1 MDTNSMVSIVLPI
14 YNQEKYLDISVPAVM
29 RQEYQNIEIILVNDG
44 STDRSID
51 IINKYQD
58 LDKRIVVVDKENGGL
73 VDATVVGVRSAHGN
87 YICFLDPD
95 DTIGEDYIGNFVS
108 RIEDC
113 DAIASGFYRNNNGKI
128 MPFFLEEDYVYE
140 GTDLELC
147 RKELL
152 IKKNGRR
159 SQNPLYISRW
169 NKMYRLDIVKQ
180 FIDIFADCKQ
190 VSLGEDSIF
199 TYLLLAHCKKIR
211 TVQAANS
218 YYYNVGNQSS
228 MMKSSAISMHVEKA
242 HVAFDKMKMLA
253 EQYGTDERQ
262 AYALF
267 YFLIETLFQRVISD
281 EKQFQELYTILQND
295 TIYKRALAVCRKI
308 NGKIGEYDILLREKG
323 LPPKLYRGLLI
334 FSKTL
339 KKSLRSLKWEVKG
352 VPLFLDNLK
361 RKGFDQ
367 AIYLRRFRK
376 DRFNAFKD
384 LQLQIP
390 VLEERITPILSE
402 YKEMQTDFSLCPVER
417 NVFVFWWDGF
427 EKAPLLVRRCLK
439 SVRSAHKDCTV
450 IPISKNNY
458 QEYTDIHPIIL
469 RDYNA
474 GKISV
479 QTFSDI
485 LRFNL
490 LKNNGGVWIDATIYF
505 EREYNLID
513 RLKDKAIESVCFST
527 SAEFLKYNDE
537 VCSWSGYFFASRKN
551 SVFTQC
557 MDTIFREY
565 YLKYHTYS
573 IYFFIDAALMICKL
587 NGIDNAALSKI
598 HTNDADMTLLS
609 KLLNHPYDPMYRKH
623 IARIPQKLA
632 WNCKSNGQTDSVYAV
647 IIENGDS
654 RCLEE

>member
-1 MDTNSMVSIVLPI
+1 MNNNGLVSIILPI
-14 YNQEKYLDISVPAVM
+14 YNQEKYLDTSIPAVL
-29 RQEYQNIEIILVNDG
+29 RQQYHNIEIILVNDG
-44 STDRSID
+44 SID
-51 IINKYQD
+51 NSKKIIEKYKKND
-58 LDKRIVVVDKENGGL
+58 SRIVVIEKENGGL
-73 VDATVVGVRSAHGN
+73 VDATIAGVKAAKGEF
-87 YICFLDPD
+87 ICFLDPD
-95 DTIGEDYIGNFVS
+95 DTIGEDFIQNFIDHIGN
-108 RIEDC
+108 C
-113 DAIASGFYRNNNGKI
+113 DAVAFGFYKNYCGKI
-128 MPFFLEEDYVYE
+128 DPVLLQSNCIYE
-140 GTDLELC
+140 GAELVQC
-147 RKELL
+147 RKELF
-152 IKKNGRR
+152 IKEKGYR
-159 SQNPLYISRW
+159 SEYKLYISRW
-169 NKMYRLDIVKQ
+169 NKMYRTKVIAE
-180 FIDIFADCKQ
+180 FIDQFAECRN

-199 TYLLLAHCKKIR
+199 TYLLISYCNKVRAIS
-211 TVQAANS
+211 AANS
-218 YYYNVGNQSS
+218 YYYNIGNQSS
-228 MMKSSAISMHVEKA
+228 MMKSGATDAHIRKA
-242 HVAFDKMKMLA
+242 HIAFDTMCKIADKL
-253 EQYGTDERQ
+253 QDDDRQ

-267 YFLIETLFQRVISD
+267 FFLIETLFQRVISD
-281 EKQFQELYTILQND
+281 EKQFQKLYTALQKD
-295 TIYKRALAVCRKI
+295 KKYKRALAVCRKI
-308 NGKIGEYDILLREKG
+308 NGKIGEYDILLREAG
-323 LPPKLYRGLLI
+323 LPPKLYRRIFI
-334 FSKTL
+334 FSKKI
-339 KKSLRSLKWEVKG
+339 KKSMSALKWKVKG
-352 VPLFLDNLK
+352 ILLFFDDLK
-361 RKGFDQ
+361 RRGFYQ

-384 LQLQIP
+384 LQLQLP

-402 YKEMQTDFSLCPVER
+402 YKEMQTDFSLCPIER

-427 EKAPLLVRRCLK
+427 EKAPLLVQRCLE

-450 IPISKNNY
+450 IPISKDNY

-513 RLKDKAIESVCFST
+513 KLKDKAIESVCFST
-527 SAEFLKYNDE
+527 STEFLKYKDE

-551 SVFTQC
+551 SVLSQA
-557 MDTIFREY
+557 MDKIFREY

-609 KLLNHPYDPMYRKH
+609 KLLNQPYDPMYRKH
-623 IARIPQKLA
+623 IAKVPQKLA
-632 WNCKSNGQTDSVYAV
+632 WNYKSNGQADSVYAA

-654 RCLEE
+654 RCLEK

>member
-1 MDTNSMVSIVLPI
+1 MNNNGLVSIILPI
-14 YNQEKYLDISVPAVM
+14 YNQEKYLDISIPAVM
-29 RQEYQNIEIILVNDG
+29 RQQYHNIEIILVNDG
-44 STDRSID
+44 SID
-51 IINKYQD
+51 NSKKIIEKYKKQD
-58 LDKRIVVVDKENGGL
+58 NRIVVIEKENGGL
-73 VDATVVGVRSAHGN
+73 VDATIAGVQVAKGEF
-87 YICFLDPD
+87 ICFLDPD
-95 DTIGEDYIGNFVS
+95 DTIGEDFIQNFID
-108 RIEDC
+108 RIENC
-113 DAIASGFYRNNNGKI
+113 DAIAFGFYKNNCGKI
-128 MPFFLEEDYVYE
+128 DPVVLQSNCIYE
-140 GTDLELC
+140 GEELVQC
-147 RKELL
+147 RRELFIKE
-152 IKKNGRR
+152 NGYR
-159 SQNPLYISRW
+159 SENKVYISRW
-169 NKMYRLDIVKQ
+169 NKMYRTRIIAK
-180 FIDIFADCKQ
+180 FIDRFAEYKD

-199 TYLLLAHCKKIR
+199 TYLLISNCNKIR
-211 TVQAANS
+211 AISAANS
-218 YYYNVGNQSS
+218 YYYNIGNQSS
-228 MMKSSAISMHVEKA
+228 MMKSGAIDAHIRKA
-242 HVAFDKMKMLA
+242 HTAFDTISKIA
-253 EQYGTDERQ
+253 DELKDDDRQ

-267 YFLIETLFQRVISD
+267 YFLVETLFQRVISD
-281 EKQFQELYTILQND
+281 GKQFQELYTSLQND
-295 TIYKRALAVCRKI
+295 TIYKGALAVCRKI
-308 NGKIGEYDILLREKG
+308 NGKIGEYDILLREMG
-323 LPPKLYRGLLI
+323 LPPKLYRRLFV
-334 FSKTL
+334 FSKAL
-339 KKSLRSLKWEVKG
+339 KKSLRSLKWEAKG
-352 VPLFLDNLK
+352 ILLFFDDLK
-361 RKGFDQ
+361 KRGFHK
-367 AIYLRRFRK
+367 AIYLSRFRK

-384 LQLQIP
+384 LQLQLP

-402 YKEMQTDFSLCPVER
+402 CKEMQTDFSLCPIER

-427 EKAPLLVRRCLK
+427 EKAPLLVQRCLE

-450 IPISKNNY
+450 IPISKDNY

-513 RLKDKAIESVCFST
+513 KLKDKAIESVCFST
-527 SAEFLKYNDE
+527 STEFLKYKNE

-551 SVFTQC
+551 SVFTQA

-609 KLLNHPYDPMYRKH
+609 KLLNQHYDPMYRKN

-632 WNCKSNGQTDSVYAV
+632 WNYKSNGQADSVYAV

-654 RCLEE
+654 RCLEK